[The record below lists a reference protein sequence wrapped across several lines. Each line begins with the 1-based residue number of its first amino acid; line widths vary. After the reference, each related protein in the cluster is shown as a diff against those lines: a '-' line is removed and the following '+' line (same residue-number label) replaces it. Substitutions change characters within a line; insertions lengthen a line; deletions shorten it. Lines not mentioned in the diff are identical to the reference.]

1 MSVPKSKQ
9 AVNRHARTRRDHATE
24 TAEDYV
30 EAIWEFRE
38 QRGHCRVTDLAGR
51 FAVSHVTV
59 HRTVARLQRDRLIS
73 TEPYG
78 PIELTEAGRELA
90 QRVKQRHETV
100 FRFLVAVGVPEK
112 AATVDAEG
120 IEHHVSDETLRAMQ
134 RFLRES

>member
-1 MSVPKSKQ
+1 M
-9 AVNRHARTRRDHATE
+9 
-24 TAEDYV
+24 
-30 EAIWEFRE
+30 EAIWEFLE

-78 PIELTEAGRELA
+78 PIVLTAAGRELA

-134 RFLRES
+134 RFLQET